1 MNFDFC
7 WWFVLCRI
15 FVMVRI
21 CNICL
26 RKMFDTNTFLVFHR
40 FGDII
45 TVYALYNR
53 ISKIYN
59 CKRFRFGGCRFFGN
73 YSGLGT
79 IIILSLTCRVTDKIL
94 VFIRL
99 VSLSSIYL
107 SSSILKRLRD
117 AKLLLSLLPNV
128 LSFVVFLRVTNFSV
142 WLLSLPFLFWKY
154 SLLYFEFSI
163 SFWIFVPLLQSSC
176 LRNSIWL
183 IKLLINASFSLFVK
197 IYFSSD
203 FLLSIHIWSNTK
215 VFNVFIPTWQP
226 SILYVV
232 SY

>member
-1 MNFDFC
+1 
-7 WWFVLCRI
+7 
-15 FVMVRI
+15 MVRI

-26 RKMFDTNTFLVFHR
+26 RKMFDTNAFLVFHR

-142 WLLSLPFLFWKY
+142 
-154 SLLYFEFSI
+154 
-163 SFWIFVPLLQSSC
+163 
-176 LRNSIWL
+176 
-183 IKLLINASFSLFVK
+183 
-197 IYFSSD
+197 
-203 FLLSIHIWSNTK
+203 
-215 VFNVFIPTWQP
+215 
-226 SILYVV
+226 
-232 SY
+232 